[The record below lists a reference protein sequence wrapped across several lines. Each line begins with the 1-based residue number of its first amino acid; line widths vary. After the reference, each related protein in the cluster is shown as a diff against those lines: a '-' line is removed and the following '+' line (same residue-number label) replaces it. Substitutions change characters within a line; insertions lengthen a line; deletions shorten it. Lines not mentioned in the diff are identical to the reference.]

1 MLETTVEDYSIVKK
15 ARVEWYVSIK
25 NNIYFLE
32 IIGSENMINIY
43 KIKEVFTASSLRG
56 VLAIIQKYLKL
67 CIEVKTNFQSQVD
80 QQ

>member
-32 IIGSENMINIY
+32 IIGSENMINMINIY

-56 VLAIIQKYLKL
+56 LLAIIQKYLKL
-67 CIEVKTNFQSQVD
+67 CIEVKTNTQR
-80 QQ
+80 